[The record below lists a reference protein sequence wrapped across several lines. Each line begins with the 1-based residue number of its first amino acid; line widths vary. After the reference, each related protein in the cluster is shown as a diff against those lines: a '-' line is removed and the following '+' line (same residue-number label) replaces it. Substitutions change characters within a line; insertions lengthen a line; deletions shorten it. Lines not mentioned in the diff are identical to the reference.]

1 MSLNNHRRSDNFHK
15 FQFRQV
21 MRKKTDRLM
30 RNHFEF
36 YRCNV
41 RVIVILAFCSLS
53 ISAPNRITHIDI
65 PHEIVYLQNLT
76 ITGNRSYSSSNVICG
91 TNVDLN
97 QPFGNVV
104 FGGGNI
110 ELINSDIEFNGQTII
125 EGNTSI
131 TVNNTY

>member
-1 MSLNNHRRSDNFHK
+1 MMSLNNHRRSDNFHK

-53 ISAPNRITHIDI
+53 ISKAMAQKEREYVPFVEEGKVWYCSYGSVGPITPEH
-65 PHEIVYLQNLT
+65 PE
-76 ITGNRSYSSSNVICG
+76 GC
-91 TNVDLN
+91 
-97 QPFGNVV
+97 
-104 FGGGNI
+104 NI
-110 ELINSDIEFNGQTII
+110 KCIFNHMWRHVGK
-125 EGNTSI
+125 
-131 TVNNTY
+131 